1 MRLPDAFISRI
12 AYPLGGAEPEG
23 SYRLIFGV
31 DEVAKLGAD
40 QRSAAQVVIALE
52 RFSLNNRDEPF
63 PRTRFRH
70 GSVSRWTGST
80 TAAPGSVRGLK
91 AMRHGLRIRPG
102 LRGGGNGISPSS
114 CMRNGATRRLISLS
128 SPSGLSHP
136 RLCQTIFEI

>member
-1 MRLPDAFISRI
+1 MRLPDAFISRNGF
-12 AYPLGGAEPEG
+12 PCGGAEPEQG
-23 SYRLIFGV
+23 QRSIV
-31 DEVAKLGAD
+31 VTDEVAKLGAD
-40 QRSAAQVVIALE
+40 QRSVARLMIALE

-80 TAAPGSVRGLK
+80 TGGPGSVRGLK

-114 CMRNGATRRLISLS
+114 CMRNRATRRLISLS